1 MVIAVAGKGGVGK
14 TTVAGMLIR
23 YLVAV
28 KEAGP
33 VLAIDADPNANL
45 NEVLGVGAGLTI
57 GSARESLKR
66 DVPQGMSKDAWFEY
80 KVNEAVVEGRGFD
93 LVVMGRPEGP
103 GCYCAA
109 NSLAKKYI
117 EALRDNYSY
126 VVVDNEAGMEHM
138 SRLVTKDV
146 ERLLMVSDPA
156 PRGLMTAHRIRSLIA
171 ELDLNIGKSLLLVNR
186 VRRGDDG
193 TVRALADK
201 KGIAI
206 DGMIHEDGSITEADV
221 QGRSVFEIDEGCEA
235 LAEAYRFFD
244 RMLDH
249 GGAGR

>member
-14 TTVAGMLIR
+14 TTVAGMLVR
-23 YLVAV
+23 YLVTA
-28 KEAGP
+28 KKDGP
-33 VLAIDADPNANL
+33 ILAIDADPNANL
-45 NEVLGVGAGLTI
+45 NEVLGVGAGMTI

-93 LVVMGRPEGP
+93 LITMGRPEGP

-117 EALRDNYSY
+117 EALRDNYAY

-138 SRLVTKDV
+138 SRLVTKNV

-156 PRGLMTAHRIRSLIA
+156 PRGLMTAHRIRELIT
-171 ELDLNIGKSLLLVNR
+171 ELDLNIGRSLLLVNR
-186 VRRGDDG
+186 VKQGDDG
-193 TVRALADK
+193 TVSALADEK
-201 KGIAI
+201 DITI
-206 DGMIHEDGSITEADV
+206 DGMIHEDDSITEADLR
-221 QGRSVFEIDEGCEA
+221 GRSVFEIDEDCKA
-235 LAEAYRFFD
+235 LSEAYRLFD
-244 RMLDH
+244 RMLAD